1 MFNACGKLFRLLH
14 TRWPRQWVGSGIG
27 KQGRKEQWPAMERY
41 IMELRRLQHKMTYRN
56 ERGMS
61 LIELMIA
68 MVVLLVGVV
77 GSMALIAYAIGG
89 NGRSRQQSNATVIAQ
104 MVSEK
109 ISSQKASLSH
119 NLTLTHCPPPN
130 TPAYPPPARAP

>member
-1 MFNACGKLFRLLH
+1 M
-14 TRWPRQWVGSGIG
+14 GSGIG

-41 IMELRRLQHKMTYRN
+41 IMELKPLKYKKTFRH

-77 GSMALIAYAIGG
+77 GSRALIAYAIGG
-89 NGRSRQQSNATVIAQ
+89 NGRSRQQSNSTVIAQ
-104 MVSEK
+104 MISEK
-109 ISSQKASLSH
+109 ISSRKATRH
-119 NLTLTHCPPPN
+119 GNLTLHDPVSTATPNSPPPPR
-130 TPAYPPPARAP
+130 TALALSVH

>member
-1 MFNACGKLFRLLH
+1 
-14 TRWPRQWVGSGIG
+14 
-27 KQGRKEQWPAMERY
+27 MERY
-41 IMELRRLQHKMTYRN
+41 IMELKPLKYKKTFRN

-68 MVVLLVGVV
+68 MVVLLVGIV

-109 ISSQKASLSH
+109 ISSQRASLSNSLSITDCTGTSTTVQNRRRRRRIDECGRRGH
-119 NLTLTHCPPPN
+119 DTSRGRRLSNVLHRLRHQ
-130 TPAYPPPARAP
+130 